1 MYLAHFG
8 LREYPFNL
16 TPDTDFFFSSISAQE
31 ALNTV
36 LISAR
41 TGEGFIKITGEVGTG
56 KTTLCRKL
64 IASLEPEFK
73 VAYVPNPCLDADS
86 LLIELANELGI
97 PLERNTSPKQQQ
109 LLRAINDHLVDAN
122 NRGQRVIVCLD
133 EAQAMPIET
142 LETLRLLT
150 NLETEKQKLLQVILF
165 GQPELDRKLRH
176 SSIRQL
182 RQRIVFHYHL
192 HPMFN
197 EEVNAYIAHRL
208 QIAGATDSELFT
220 KSAVWQLKKATQCI
234 PRLINI
240 IAHKSLIAAYG
251 KGHEHVSL
259 DHVIAAIKDT
269 PDLPAGS
276 WSDQAQKLV
285 MRIFAPIVMLLD
297 SPKTR

>member
-8 LREYPFNL
+8 LREYPFKL

-64 IASLEPEFK
+64 MASLEPEFK

-86 LLIELANELGI
+86 LLMELATELGI
-97 PLERNTSPKQQQ
+97 AVDRSASPRQQQ
-109 LLRAINDHLVDAN
+109 LLREINDYLLSASR
-122 NRGQRVIVCLD
+122 RGQRVLVCLD

-176 SSIRQL
+176 SAIRQL
-182 RQRIVFHYHL
+182 RQRIVFHYQL
-192 HPMFN
+192 RPMF
-197 EEVNAYIAHRL
+197 EQEVNAYLAHRL
-208 QIAGATDSELFT
+208 QIAGAVNGELFT
-220 KSAVWQLKKATQCI
+220 RSAVWQLKKATQCI
-234 PRLINI
+234 PRLVNI
-240 IAHKSLIAAYG
+240 IAHKSLISAYG
-251 KGHEHVSL
+251 KGQEHVAL
-259 DHVIAAIKDT
+259 NHVLAAVKDT
-269 PDLPAGS
+269 PDLPTGGWIHQMQRLLIRTA
-276 WSDQAQKLV
+276 
-285 MRIFAPIVMLLD
+285 APIVMLFD
-297 SPKTR
+297 SPKAR